1 MTGYLSHYY
10 LIQTTVPKV
19 LLGIVLK
26 VFFILSYH
34 LLVWVMK

>member
-1 MTGYLSHYY
+1 MSHYY
-10 LIQTTVPKV
+10 LFQRIVPEV

-34 LLVWVMK
+34 LLVSIMKSI